1 MLKREDIT
9 KELLEKYKGEKP
21 NSLKEILENK
31 NNVFGLTS
39 SKFYLINSLMN
50 FYFSLGRIKGEN
62 ITKNN
67 LKYTVFSVCVSKQN
81 IINNMVDIF
90 MNYRFFMNNT
100 LEVLSEKMFYAKIN
114 EKFSK
119 RVELLTKN
127 NWIKPFFIK
136 SNIENKKIDYNDE
149 MKKIIFNIIEK
160 INKNNDLLENTKEVE
175 EKMTLDRINE
185 ITFDLKE
192 IFEDIIRIM
201 MLFEVSLDEIY
212 EEILVQEILEREN
225 FHKTKRHKIFRY
237 SQVDLQL
244 KEILKEEFKTR
255 TSKQHIKNLYPNFDE
270 WFDKVL
276 KEIEE
281 DNIKREIL
289 FFGNVDSNGLQIEGI
304 AILKNTEEEKKICY
318 LYISFYEDVE
328 NVFEEIYNYLGI
340 ETPLITVEK
349 EIFENKY
356 ENYLVTSK
364 KERKLKFNLTS
375 IVPDKY
381 IKGKTELIFNEVGK
395 EPIDLKGKSLDEI
408 TKEIIEENFKK
419 KEEIVETVETM
430 NKETNEDVQK

>member
-160 INKNNDLLENTKEVE
+160 INKINDLLENTKEVE
-175 EKMTLDRINE
+175 EKMSLDRINE

-375 IVPDKY
+375 VVPDKY
-381 IKGKTELIFNEVGK
+381 VKGKTELIFNEVGK
-395 EPIDLKGKSLDEI
+395 EPIDKGK
-408 TKEIIEENFKK
+408 KP
-419 KEEIVETVETM
+419 
-430 NKETNEDVQK
+430 

>member
-244 KEILKEEFKTR
+244 KEILKQEFKNR

-270 WFDKVL
+270 WFEKVL

-304 AILKNTEEEKKICY
+304 AVLKNTEEEKKICY

-381 IKGKTELIFNEVGK
+381 VKGKTELIFNEIGK
-395 EPIDLKGKSLDEI
+395 EPIDLKGKSLDEVI
-408 TKEIIEENFKK
+408 KEIIEQSLKK
-419 KEEIVETVETM
+419 KEETVETVEIM
-430 NKETNEDVQK
+430 NEETKEDIKN

>member
-1 MLKREDIT
+1 MLKREEIT
-9 KELLEKYKGEKP
+9 EELLEKYKEEKP
-21 NSLKEILENK
+21 KSLKEVLENK

-39 SKFYLINSLMN
+39 SKFYLISSLMN

-67 LKYTVFSVCVSKQN
+67 LEYTVFSVCVSKQN
-81 IINNMVDIF
+81 IINNMVDIL

-100 LEVLSEKMFYAKIN
+100 LEVLSEKIFYAKIN
-114 EKFSK
+114 ENFSK

-136 SNIENKKIDYNDE
+136 NNIEKIDYNDE

-160 INKNNDLLENTKEVE
+160 INKNNDLLENTKEVK
-175 EKMTLDRINE
+175 EKITLDRINE
-185 ITFDLKE
+185 ITVELKE

-201 MLFEVSLDEIY
+201 ILFEVSLDEIY
-212 EEILVQEILEREN
+212 EEILVQEILEKEN
-225 FHKTKRHKIFRY
+225 FYKTKRHKIFRY

-281 DNIKREIL
+281 DNTKREIL

-304 AILKNTEEEKKICY
+304 AVLKNTEEEKKICY

-328 NVFEEIYNYLGI
+328 NIFEEIYNYLGT
-340 ETPLITVEK
+340 ETPLVTVEK
-349 EIFENKY
+349 EVFENKY
-356 ENYLVTSK
+356 ENYFINSHRTD

-381 IKGKTELIFNEVGK
+381 VKGKTELIFNELGK
-395 EPIDLKGKSLDEI
+395 DIIEIRHKTIDEI
-408 TKEIIEENFKK
+408 FEEMNTKIE
-419 KEEIVETVETM
+419 
-430 NKETNEDVQK
+430 NKENQKQNIENQSEK

>member
-175 EKMTLDRINE
+175 EKMSLDRINE

-375 IVPDKY
+375 VVPDKY
-381 IKGKTELIFNEVGK
+381 VKGKTELIFNEVGK
-395 EPIDLKGKSLDEI
+395 EPIDLKGKSLDEVI
-408 TKEIIEENFKK
+408 KEIIEENLKK
-419 KEEIVETVETM
+419 KEEIVEIMNEET
-430 NKETNEDVQK
+430 KEDIKN

>member
-175 EKMTLDRINE
+175 EKMSLDRINE

-395 EPIDLKGKSLDEI
+395 EPIDLKGKSLDEVI
-408 TKEIIEENFKK
+408 KEIIEQSLKK
-419 KEEIVETVETM
+419 KEETVETVEIM
-430 NKETNEDVQK
+430 NEETKEDIKN

>member
-395 EPIDLKGKSLDEI
+395 EPIDLKGKSLDEVI
-408 TKEIIEENFKK
+408 KEIIEQSLKK
-419 KEEIVETVETM
+419 KEETVETVEIM
-430 NKETNEDVQK
+430 NEETKEDIKN

>member
-175 EKMTLDRINE
+175 EKMSLDRINE

-375 IVPDKY
+375 VVPDKY
-381 IKGKTELIFNEVGK
+381 VKGKTELIFNEVGK
-395 EPIDLKGKSLDEI
+395 EPIDLKGKSLDEVI
-408 TKEIIEENFKK
+408 KEIIEENLKK
-419 KEEIVETVETM
+419 KEEIVEIMNEET
-430 NKETNEDVQK
+430 KEDVQK

>member
-175 EKMTLDRINE
+175 EKMSLDRINE

-375 IVPDKY
+375 VVADKY
-381 IKGKTELIFNEVGK
+381 VKGKTELIFNEVGK
-395 EPIDLKGKSLDEI
+395 EPIDLKGKSLDEVI
-408 TKEIIEENFKK
+408 KEIIEENLKK
-419 KEEIVETVETM
+419 KEEIVEIMNEET
-430 NKETNEDVQK
+430 KEDIKN

>member
-175 EKMTLDRINE
+175 EKMSLDRINE

-281 DNIKREIL
+281 DNIRREIL

-375 IVPDKY
+375 VVPDKY
-381 IKGKTELIFNEVGK
+381 VKGKTELIFNEVGK
-395 EPIDLKGKSLDEI
+395 EPIDLKGKSLDEVI
-408 TKEIIEENFKK
+408 KEIIEENLKK
-419 KEEIVETVETM
+419 KEEIVEIMNEET
-430 NKETNEDVQK
+430 KEDIKN

>member
-62 ITKNN
+62 IAKNN

-81 IINNMVDIF
+81 IINNVVDIF

-100 LEVLSEKMFYAKIN
+100 LEVLSEKIFYAKIN

-136 SNIENKKIDYNDE
+136 SNIENEKIDYNDE

-160 INKNNDLLENTKEVE
+160 INKNNDLLENTKEVK

-185 ITFDLKE
+185 ITVDLKE

-225 FHKTKRHKIFRY
+225 FCKTKRHKIFRY

-244 KEILKEEFKTR
+244 KEILKEEFKNR

-270 WFDKVL
+270 WFEKVL

-281 DNIKREIL
+281 DNTKREIL

-304 AILKNTEEEKKICY
+304 AVLKNTEEEKKICY

-328 NVFEEIYNYLGI
+328 NIFEEIYNYLGT

-395 EPIDLKGKSLDEI
+395 DTINIENKSIDEI
-408 TKEIIEENFKK
+408 LDK
-419 KEEIVETVETM
+419 
-430 NKETNEDVQK
+430 TNSEK